1 MRTMNKSFYF
11 IKEFA
16 GLMDRKKW
24 AKAIGALLT
33 VFGFIVLVYVLL
45 LPKDQPLQVSTG
57 LEKFPDNHK
66 TLAQVRP
73 GLSTTDIDSLY
84 LSLRRLESVD
94 NLILVLSEEVKQ
106 GILNVPPEVSKDSD
120 FFLIK
125 TSDRDQLLEELKTQ
139 PDITM
144 VTRLSGMTQRSS
156 KEPLSLWLK
165 IVILVIGV
173 IIAGT
178 GFYLLRSVSQDLLRN
193 WRGELQIIKYSGLSK
208 LSVKVPLVLLS
219 TAIGLFGAVLSIL
232 LLFGLSTW
240 ANSGIWIAEKL
251 PGLLNNTSLLI
262 ITIWSLLLGT
272 VLGFLGSLSSLRVVD
287 ETWKLENNQNNT

>member
-1 MRTMNKSFYF
+1 
-11 IKEFA
+11 
-16 GLMDRKKW
+16 MDRNKW
-24 AKAIGALLT
+24 AKAAGALLT
-33 VFGFIVLVYVLL
+33 IFGFIVLVYVLL

-57 LEKFPDNHK
+57 LEKFPDDHK
-66 TLAQVRP
+66 TLAQIRG
-73 GLSTTDIDSLY
+73 GLSTSDIDSLY
-84 LSLRRLESVD
+84 LSLRRLKSVD

-106 GILNVPPEVSKDSD
+106 GILNVPPEVSQDSD

-125 TSDRDQLLEELKTQ
+125 TSNRDQLLDELRTQ

-144 VTRLSGMTQRSS
+144 VTRLTGSTQRSS

-165 IVILVIGV
+165 IVILAIGV

-178 GFYLLRSVSQDLLRN
+178 GFYLLRSVSEDLLQS

-208 LSVKVPLVLLS
+208 LSVKIPLVVLS
-219 TAIGLFGAVLSIL
+219 TTIGLCGSILSVL

-262 ITIWSLLLGT
+262 ITIWSLLLGL
-272 VLGFLGSLSSLRVVD
+272 VLGFLGSLSSLRLVD
-287 ETWKLENNQNNT
+287 EAWKLENLENNPNNT